1 MIPMGQDGKSPAQTS
16 SVKCHFDLETACFS
30 VGMEHFK
37 VETEHFKL
45 EMGHFKL
52 EMKHFKLEM
61 GHFKFEME
69 RFKFEMRHFKFEME
83 HFKLGMGDLDAEKA
97 NGYVEKPPE
106 VVVKRRIPLPG
117 PGQ

>member
-1 MIPMGQDGKSPAQTS
+1 MGQDGKSPAQTS

-69 RFKFEMRHFKFEME
+69 

>member
-69 RFKFEMRHFKFEME
+69 